1 MTFDIH
7 QNIFD
12 ADGMPFEK
20 KAEEYKDE
28 IVELFEQSPERQAL
42 REEGFNGRWA
52 RIMLDLAQSHLG
64 VTPAKMSENDL
75 REVLFDLIPLKISA
89 LAMQAPEIIRELQAF
104 WQFLQREF
112 HLANAAECLSV
123 LGEEGTQQRLQEEM
137 SNPDN
142 FGMAKSFVMGGL
154 ERGFDMR
161 TQEGVD
167 EWMRTYNAELAAGKA
182 APFNLAGFRKQMG
195 IEDLA
200 SHIHI
205 LGAPEEDYVDADSIE
220 EPDEELLDLASRFHP
235 RVPSRSSRKASTKQ
249 KAKMAKASRKRNR
262 MRK

>member
-28 IVELFEQSPERQAL
+28 LVELFEQSPERQAL
-42 REEGFNGRWA
+42 WEESFNGRWA

-64 VTPAKMSENDL
+64 VTPPKMSEHDL
-75 REVLFDLIPLKISA
+75 REVLFDLIPMKISA
-89 LAMQAPEIIRELQAF
+89 LATQAPEIIHDFQAF

-112 HLANAAECLSV
+112 HLENAAECLSV
-123 LGEEGTQQRLQEEM
+123 LGEEDIEQRVEEEM
-137 SNPDN
+137 GNPDN

-161 TQEGVD
+161 TQEGID

-195 IEDLA
+195 IGDPEALIHMLEA
-200 SHIHI
+200 S
-205 LGAPEEDYVDADSIE
+205 EEDYVDADVVE
-220 EPDEELLDLASRFHP
+220 GPDEGLLGLAPHP
-235 RVPSRSSRKASTKQ
+235 GVPGRSARKTLTKQ
-249 KAKMAKASRKRNR
+249 KAKMAKASRKKNR
-262 MRK
+262 RRK